1 MAWYRTYRPQTV
13 AELAITPVREQ
24 LEKILKSGKFAHAY
38 LFAGPKGT
46 GKTST
51 ARILARILN
60 EPKNADKV
68 LSGAGPL
75 VEPTSDDVVLRR
87 IAQGKSQVVI
97 EQDAASHRG
106 IDDIRQL
113 QEQVSIVPTEGLV
126 RVVILDEVHMLTTEA
141 FNALLKLLEEPPER
155 VVFVL
160 ATTELHKVP
169 ATVQSRCQLLRFRQ
183 ANSDE
188 IQQVLQAIAKQ
199 EGVKL
204 SAEAAGKLAEVS
216 QGSFRDAV
224 KNFESVVEDGA
235 VSSAL
240 SDGLFSGQS
249 QSAELLKA
257 LAGKKVEAVSG
268 FFQQARLSG
277 ANLAVLEQEIF
288 IQLQQRLH
296 RAIERQEPAGTV
308 RHICDL
314 TMHLVNNVG
323 GFEPIEGIKL
333 ELACLSWCLQD
344 VAESSS
350 ASGSASGSGG
360 KTIVLEKKKIGSVKH
375 DLAINAKAPE
385 ILEEVSIQQ
394 AAPLAEVLLRSTRSS
409 STHLSRQEIEQEWPQ
424 LLLKARSESQ
434 ALESLLRNTALGDV
448 QGNMIEIQVDMPFHK
463 EKIETN
469 KYSSLFRQLLQEK
482 FHPEADFRVTLFQ
495 KPGQSQEENQ
505 EKRTAENDQLLAA
518 VEKAVLSLES
528 QPNTK
533 SSFEAKGLPV

>member
-24 LEKILKSGKFAHAY
+24 LEKILKSGNYAHAY

-46 GKTST
+46 GKTSA

-60 EPKNADKV
+60 EPKNAAKV
-68 LSGAGPL
+68 LSGGGPL

-126 RVVILDEVHMLTTEA
+126 QVVILDEVHMLTTEA

-183 ANSDE
+183 ANSAE

-257 LAGKKVEAVSG
+257 LAGKKVEAVSE
-268 FFQQARLSG
+268 FFQQARSTG
-277 ANLAVLEQEIF
+277 ANLSVLEQEIF
-288 IQLQQRLH
+288 AQLQQRLH
-296 RAIERQEPAGTV
+296 RAIERKEPAGTV

-314 TMHLVNNVG
+314 TSHLVNNVG

-344 VAESSS
+344 VAASAPSSS
-350 ASGSASGSGG
+350 GAGNSGE
-360 KTIVLEKKKIGSVKH
+360 KTIVLEKKKNGTVKH
-375 DLAINAKAPE
+375 DLAINANAA
-385 ILEEVSIQQ
+385 VSDQEAQ
-394 AAPLAEVLLRSTRSS
+394 PVPEVLLRSTQGAAVQ
-409 STHLSRQEIEQEWPQ
+409 LSRQEIEQEWPQ

-469 KYSSLFRQLLQEK
+469 KYASLFRQLLQEK
-482 FHPEADFRVTLFQ
+482 FHPDADFRVTLFQ
-495 KPGQSQEENQ
+495 KPGQETNEGEE
-505 EKRTAENDQLLAA
+505 KPTAHNDQLLAA
-518 VEKAVLSLES
+518 VEKAVLSLS
-528 QPNTK
+528 
-533 SSFEAKGLPV
+533 L

>member
-68 LSGAGPL
+68 LSGGGPL

-268 FFQQARLSG
+268 FFQQARSTG
-277 ANLAVLEQEIF
+277 ANLSVLEQEIF
-288 IQLQQRLH
+288 AQLQQRLH
-296 RAIERQEPAGTV
+296 RAIERKEPAGTV

-314 TMHLVNNVG
+314 TLHLVNNVG

-344 VAESSS
+344 ADSSS
-350 ASGSASGSGG
+350 SGSVSSGG
-360 KTIVLEKKKIGSVKH
+360 SSEKSTPAAKKPAAPAKH
-375 DLAINAKAPE
+375 ELAINATAQE
-385 ILEEVSIQQ
+385 IVIEK
-394 AAPLAEVLLRSTRSS
+394 AAPIPEALLRSTQASS
-409 STHLSRQEIEQEWPQ
+409 VQLSRQEIEQEWPQ

-463 EKIETN
+463 DKIETK
-469 KYSSLFRQLLQEK
+469 KYASLFRQLLQEK
-482 FHPEADFRVTLFQ
+482 FHPDADFRVTLFQ
-495 KPGQSQEENQ
+495 QPGQAADENN
-505 EKRTAENDQLLAA
+505 EKPTAENDQLLAA
-518 VEKAVLSLES
+518 VEKAVLSLS
-528 QPNTK
+528 
-533 SSFEAKGLPV
+533 L